1 MKISLDFLQ
10 PGKFKKAAKQA
21 EKVLAVQILK
31 DTDPFVP
38 AQTGVF
44 SKLAYTY
51 DNNIVYQGDQARY
64 LYEGKVMVDE
74 QNRHAVYIKDV
85 GWRHRKG
92 AKLHAIDKDLVFTQ
106 DMHPE
111 AQAHWIEASEDKN
124 AEKWARVAEK
134 AIDKY
139 LK

>member
-1 MKISLDFLQ
+1 MKNFLDFLQ
-10 PGKFKKAAKQA
+10 PEKFKKAAKQA

-51 DNNIVYQGDQARY
+51 DNNIVYQGDQALY

-111 AQAHWIEASEDKN
+111 AQAHWMEASEDKN